1 MFFAKHTISTSE
13 QKQINRTLYYFTS
26 LTVSIMYAVTIHLDY
41 IKVVDT
47 CGSNVSKITLGNNN
61 KIIDLAWFNK
71 LQTNYEDV
79 TEK

>member
-1 MFFAKHTISTSE
+1 
-13 QKQINRTLYYFTS
+13 
-26 LTVSIMYAVTIHLDY
+26 MYAVTIHVDY
-41 IKVVDT
+41 IKVLDT
-47 CGSNVSKITLGNNN
+47 CRSNGSKITLGNNN